1 MAEGRAHSPRLRA
14 GGNARP
20 SRACRR
26 RPQGWRRFL
35 HLKSTDSSSIDRS
48 AIGGGDDLYSQ
59 IQAARRKG
67 LRPTLWRSSA
77 RIHHRRAGQS
87 HAEIARLVT
96 GRLGGRVGV
105 AASTIGSFELGRK
118 PTSDS
123 IVRAIRVTLEAA
135 GVEFISSEPGVKLMA
150 GTRAAV
156 DQRKAAS

>member
-59 IQAARRKG
+59 IQQARRKG
-67 LRPTLWRSSA
+67 LRQTLCRLP
-77 RIHHRRAGQS
+77 RAFIT
-87 HAEIARLVT
+87 AEQVKVT
-96 GRLGGRVGV
+96 RKLLGWSQD
-105 AASTIGSFELGRK
+105 AL
-118 PTSDS
+118 
-123 IVRAIRVTLEAA
+123 
-135 GVEFISSEPGVKLMA
+135 
-150 GTRAAV
+150 AAV
-156 DQRKAAS
+156 WASPRPPSAVSSSGVSLHPIQLSERSELHSKPLASSSSPANRALN